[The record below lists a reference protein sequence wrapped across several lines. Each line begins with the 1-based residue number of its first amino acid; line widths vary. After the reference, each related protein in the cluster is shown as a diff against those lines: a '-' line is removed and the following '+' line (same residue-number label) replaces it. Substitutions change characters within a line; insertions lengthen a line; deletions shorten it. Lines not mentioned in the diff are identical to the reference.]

1 MKQSE
6 LLRTMEVFPGSDIVR
21 KYSFKTVGTRD
32 SYALLARENHN
43 LAMNIAISRDKSVHF
58 QEKDCFE
65 CISPHEIAA

>member
-6 LLRTMEVFPGSDIVR
+6 LLRTMKVIPGSDIVR
-21 KYSFKTVGTRD
+21 KYSFKTVRNSD
-32 SYALLARENHN
+32 ALLARENHN
-43 LAMNIAISRDKSVHF
+43 LAMNIAISREKSVHF